1 MKAMARRRERQA
13 KTRRREKKIMDL
25 YGLSLSAHGPHIGPN
40 STAQILNFGLSYFPA
55 ILPFYYHPTEEGEE
69 KRTSSRRWRRRLRR
83 TAARRRRRRRRS
95 RPASPAAARPFLR
108 LARFLLL
115 PQAHGGVSRVR
126 AAAAGFFLPLES
138 SSASFGV

>member
-1 MKAMARRRERQA
+1 MGLVSLHMGH
-13 KTRRREKKIMDL
+13 IM
-25 YGLSLSAHGPHIGPN
+25 GL
-40 STAQILNFGLSYFPA
+40 ILRPKYLILGFP
-55 ILPFYYHPTEEGEE
+55 IFRPFYPFTIIQRKRGEE
-69 KRTSSRRWRRRLRR
+69 KRTLLPAMAT
-83 TAARRRRRRRRS
+83 TAAAYGC
-95 RPASPAAARPFLR
+95 PAAAAAPFAASVSAAARPFLR

>member
-1 MKAMARRRERQA
+1 
-13 KTRRREKKIMDL
+13 MDL
-25 YGLSLSAHGPHIGPN
+25 YGLSLSAHGPHNGPN

-55 ILPFYYHPTEEGEE
+55 ILPFYYHPTEEGRGEANPPPGDGDDGCGV
-69 KRTSSRRWRRRLRR
+69 RLPGGGGGGAVRGQR
-83 TAARRRRRRRRS
+83 LPPPRA
-95 RPASPAAARPFLR
+95 PFLR